1 MSLKLLKFPE
11 KDIYRERISS
21 ALSALACPEKEYLA
35 LMEIFEALI
44 DFYDTLDAPEAEILT
59 IELTKMMLLS
69 NHLYDSWLDEN

>member
-1 MSLKLLKFPE
+1 MSLKLIKFPE

-21 ALSALACPEKEYLA
+21 ALAALACPEKEYLA

-44 DFYDTLDAPEAEILT
+44 EFYDTLDAPEAEILT